1 MPRVGSTFKYKVKY
15 VRHFQTKNGTATSFS
30 ISEKISGSMPTQYQS
45 YSFVVWD
52 NLDIIDGDSVN
63 ILSID
68 SIKVNGRNGKLYV
81 NLSGTVQV
89 LKSDTAQYAEEQPP
103 AFVPQAEP
111 PKNDDGSDPWKLPF
125 DI

>member
-45 YSFVVWD
+45 YSFVVWA
-52 NLDIIDGDSVN
+52 DIKIKDDDFVH

-68 SIKVNGRNGKLYV
+68 SIYPTLYKNKVYTNINGTIAIAESEAK
-81 NLSGTVQV
+81 TF
-89 LKSDTAQYAEEQPP
+89 AEEQ
-103 AFVPQAEP
+103 VPSIDSKPQPET
-111 PKNDDGSDPWKLPF
+111 DEFHLPF
-125 DI
+125 DL